1 MVKCAIDFVHENKW
15 TKEHALL
22 QIEPNKLNEFL
33 FPRFNPEALAKAK
46 PIAKGLSASPGAA
59 IGQIV
64 FNPANAIKY
73 KAENNMKIILTREE
87 TSPEDIS
94 GMAAATGILT
104 SCGGQ
109 TSHAAV
115 VARQMGKT
123 CVCGCATI
131 LIDEYKGTVK
141 LPNGDCLK
149 ELDWISID
157 GSTGNVYSGKIDT
170 MDAEITPELKEVLDW
185 ADAIRTLKIRTN
197 SDTKKDCETAIK
209 YGA

>member
-1 MVKCAIDFVHENKW
+1 
-15 TKEHALL
+15 
-22 QIEPNKLNEFL
+22 
-33 FPRFNPEALAKAK
+33 
-46 PIAKGLSASPGAA
+46 
-59 IGQIV
+59 
-64 FNPANAIKY
+64 
-73 KAENNMKIILTREE
+73 MKIILTREE

-123 CVCGCATI
+123 CVCGCSSI
-131 LIDEYKGTVK
+131 IIDEHKGIVK
-141 LPNGDCLK
+141 LPNGEILK

-157 GSTGNVYSGKIDT
+157 GSTGNIYKGKVDLI
-170 MDAEITPELKEVLDW
+170 DAEITDDLAEILKW
-185 ADAIRTLKIRTN
+185 ADEIRTLKVRTN

-209 YGA
+209 YGCEGIGLTRSEHQFFEKTKIKAMRKMILSKTDE